1 MTFAGINY
9 LAVLVAAVAGWL
21 VGAAWYNVLANHW
34 LAAQGKTME
43 ACKQE
48 QAAMKGDP
56 KAYLPFVLAFVANL
70 AMAWVLA
77 GLIGHLGHVTIR
89 SGVFPAPS
97 CGSDSWSRP
106 SRSTTPSAA
115 ARGACSPSTPA
126 TGSPF
131 WSSRAQS
138 SARSG
143 CDSSMRDCRVVR
155 TRQERV
161 P

>member
-9 LAVLVAAVAGWL
+9 FAVLVAAVAGWL

-77 GLIGHLGHVTIR
+77 GLIGHLGQVTIC
-89 SGVFPAPS
+89 SGVISGAFVWL
-97 CGSDSWSRP
+97 GFVV
-106 SRSTTPSAA
+106 TTIAVNYA
-115 ARGACSPSTPA
+115 FGGRTWRLFAIDAGHWLAVLVVQGAIIGA
-126 TGSPF
+126 FG
-131 WSSRAQS
+131 
-138 SARSG
+138 
-143 CDSSMRDCRVVR
+143 V
-155 TRQERV
+155 
-161 P
+161 